1 MFFSVFLN
9 SWNLQNLKAAYM
21 QTSKGLKSW
30 QRNFSNQQ
38 FFDIFRLFC
47 MDWSDIRLGECGS
60 VDRDTGPPRAP
71 CTART
76 SQAALRLR
84 NGASVSSRVNLL
96 RSGEPKAGTQVR
108 PAGLVSTCVISLRD
122 PCHSGADVFRFAF
135 EQENL
140 KCSVMPTEFKN
151 INYHR
156 TRRRKL

>member
-47 MDWSDIRLGECGS
+47 MNWSDIRLGECVS

-108 PAGLVSTCVISLRD
+108 PAGLVSTCVISFYD
-122 PCHSGADVFRFAF
+122 WEVSCHFSAVKVGWSEGQANKLTSGKWRVGG
-135 EQENL
+135 
-140 KCSVMPTEFKN
+140 S
-151 INYHR
+151 
-156 TRRRKL
+156 